1 MRLAL
6 TSQQEKVRVTAS
18 SKMRCEGN
26 GLIFLCLVMVK
37 NAVLIVRLD
46 RFHRS
51 MASNPNI
58 VKAIT
63 PKLHHEPGIA

>member
-6 TSQQEKVRVTAS
+6 TSQQEKVSVTAS
-18 SKMRCEGN
+18 SKMRSEGN

-37 NAVLIVRLD
+37 DAVLIVRLD
-46 RFHRS
+46 MFHRS
-51 MASNPNI
+51 MASNPDM

-63 PKLHHEPGIA
+63 HKLHHELSMA

>member
-1 MRLAL
+1 
-6 TSQQEKVRVTAS
+6 
-18 SKMRCEGN
+18 MRCEGN

-37 NAVLIVRLD
+37 DAVLIFRLD

-51 MASNPNI
+51 MASNPDM

-63 PKLHHEPGIA
+63 PKLHHEPGMA

>member
-1 MRLAL
+1 MKF
-6 TSQQEKVRVTAS
+6 EV
-18 SKMRCEGN
+18 N
-26 GLIFLCLVMVK
+26 GLIFFCLVMVN

-51 MASNPNI
+51 MASNPDI

>member
-1 MRLAL
+1 MR
-6 TSQQEKVRVTAS
+6 S
-18 SKMRCEGN
+18 EGN

-37 NAVLIVRLD
+37 DAVLIFRLD

-51 MASNPNI
+51 MASNPDM

-63 PKLHHEPGIA
+63 PKLHHEPGMA